1 MLLVP
6 AGPVV
11 DSVIRDLLPVLEPGD
26 MIIDA
31 GNSHFTDTDLRE
43 STLEAKGLHFFG
55 MGVSGGEAGA
65 RHGPSMMPGGSRA
78 SLPACAG
85 YSGGERSPCGW

>member
-1 MLLVP
+1 MICCL
-6 AGPVV
+6 
-11 DSVIRDLLPVLEPGD
+11 SLEPGD
-26 MIIDA
+26 LIIDA

-65 RHGPSMMPGGSRA
+65 RHGPSMMPGGPEQAYQPCPGYFGGQSR
-78 SLPACAG
+78 P
-85 YSGGERSPCGW
+85 RWMVNPV